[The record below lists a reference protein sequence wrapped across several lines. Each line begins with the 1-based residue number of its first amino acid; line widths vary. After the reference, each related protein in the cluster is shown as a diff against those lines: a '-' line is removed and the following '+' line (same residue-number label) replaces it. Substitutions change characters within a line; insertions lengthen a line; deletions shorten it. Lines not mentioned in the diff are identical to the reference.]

1 MLFMITVEEATGM
14 ILSNLYKPGIETV
27 PLERAVSTFL
37 AETVTADR
45 DFPPFDRA
53 SMDGIA
59 ISAKA
64 YAAGQRAFI
73 IEGIQPAGMPPR
85 RLTEGAHCLEIM
97 TGAVVPEGADLVI
110 RYEDVEI
117 KDGAAHVLSEEYF
130 PEQNIHHRGT
140 DVHRG
145 DVLALPGTFLA
156 PAEIA
161 LLASVG
167 KDRVKIRQFPRA
179 AVVSTGDE
187 LVEIT
192 ATPDNHQIRRSNS
205 YALGAALQQLGITPH
220 TFHIPDQE
228 ERLKDDLTRVTAD
241 HELIIL
247 TGGVSRGKF
256 DFVPGILEGLGV
268 KKHFHG
274 VAQRPGKPFWFGTTP
289 EGKTFFALPGN
300 PVSTYMCFYRYV
312 YPWLKKSMGGS
323 LRPLSAMLAD
333 DYTFMPPVTCFLQ
346 VRIDVSGGKLIA
358 KPAPGGGSGD
368 FANLGQVDGFL
379 ELPSES
385 TLFRAGD
392 VFPFIPFR
400 RLD

>member
-1 MLFMITVEEATGM
+1 MTSVEEATEI
-14 ILSNLYKPGIETV
+14 ILSNLYKPDSMTV
-27 PLERAVSTFL
+27 PLEKAVSTYL
-37 AETVTADR
+37 AETATADR

-59 ISAKA
+59 ISSKV
-64 YAAGQRAFI
+64 YAAGQRQFTI
-73 IEGIQPAGMPPR
+73 GGVQPAGVPR
-85 RLTEGAHCLEIM
+85 KQLAEGAHCLEIM
-97 TGAVVPEGADLVI
+97 TGAMVPEGADLVV

-117 KDGAAHVLSEEYF
+117 KEGMASVLSEEYF
-130 PEQNIHHRGT
+130 PGQNIHYTGV
-140 DVHRG
+140 DVRQG

-161 LLASVG
+161 LLASIG
-167 KDRVKIRQFPRA
+167 KSQIKVRRYPRV

-192 ATPDNHQIRRSNS
+192 ATPERHQIRRSNS
-205 YALGAALQQLGITPH
+205 YALAAALLQLGVPPDIY
-220 TFHIPDQE
+220 HIPDQKDRLRGDL
-228 ERLKDDLTRVTAD
+228 ERIMAD
-241 HELIIL
+241 HDLIIL

-256 DFVPGILEGLGV
+256 DFVPAILEELEV

-274 VAQRPGKPFWFGTTP
+274 VAQRPGKPFWFGTTSG
-289 EGKTFFALPGN
+289 GKTFFALPGN
-300 PVSTYMCFYRYV
+300 PVSTYMCFYRYIH
-312 YPWLKKSMGGS
+312 PWLRKSMGGTF
-323 LRPLSAMLAD
+323 RPLTAILSD

-346 VRIDVSGGKLIA
+346 VRVRIADGKLTA
-358 KPAPGGGSGD
+358 QPAPGGGSGD

-379 ELPSES
+379 ELPQGQ

-400 RLD
+400 LLQ

>member
-1 MLFMITVEEATGM
+1 MISVEEATR
-14 ILSNLYKPGIETV
+14 IIFTNLYKPEVITV
-27 PLERAVSTFL
+27 PLERAVSAFL

-59 ISAKA
+59 VSAKA
-64 YAAGQRAFI
+64 YAEGRRHFTV
-73 IEGIQPAGMPPR
+73 EGIQPAGVPR
-85 RLTEGAHCLEIM
+85 KRLTDGANCLEIM
-97 TGAVVPEGADLVI
+97 TGAVVPEDADLVI
-110 RYEDVEI
+110 RYEDVEL
-117 KDGAAHVLSEEYF
+117 KGGTAQVLSEEYF

-140 DVHRG
+140 DVRRG

-167 KDRVKIRQFPRA
+167 KDKVKIRRLPRA

-192 ATPDNHQIRRSNS
+192 ATPKDHQIRRSNN
-205 YALGAALQQLGITPH
+205 YALAAALVQLGIAPD
-220 TFHIPDQE
+220 TFHIPDNE
-228 ERLKDDLTRVTAD
+228 ERLRDDLASVTAGHD
-241 HELIIL
+241 VIIL

-256 DFVPGILEGLGV
+256 DFVPAILEGLGV
-268 KKHFHG
+268 TRHFHG
-274 VAQRPGKPFWFGTTP
+274 VAQRPGKPFWFGTTA

-312 YPWLKKSMGGS
+312 YPWVWESMGGS
-323 LRPLSAMLAD
+323 LRPLTAMLSD

-346 VRIDVSGGKLIA
+346 VRIDVSGGKLVA
-358 KPAPGGGSGD
+358 SPAPGGGSGD
-368 FANLGQVDGFL
+368 FANLAQVDGFL
-379 ELPSES
+379 ELPAGS

-400 RLD
+400 RLE